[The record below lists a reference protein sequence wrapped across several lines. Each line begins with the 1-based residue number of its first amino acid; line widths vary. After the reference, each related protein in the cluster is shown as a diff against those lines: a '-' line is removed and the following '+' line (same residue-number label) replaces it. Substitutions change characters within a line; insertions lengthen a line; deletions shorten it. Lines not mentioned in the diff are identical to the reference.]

1 MKIYFIFKLTTFS
14 LSAKCATGIGNENK
28 CVSRKNRCWNLRLL
42 SLAHGV
48 RRQQWNLAFPVEA
61 GRDYIQRR
69 QHSFKSN
76 TSLLRVV
83 RRRQWLMC
91 LTHFDYYSISF
102 EWLVTSGP
110 ILKRATMWN
119 KNEFLCCRRGT
130 ICWSFQPISEW
141 VLRNVQHAEEKRIF
155 PFRNSYMNSFY
166 YGWMHSSHVIR
177 SKYHSQERGA
187 ECKFQLSYAK

>member
-14 LSAKCATGIGNENK
+14 LSAKCATKTGNENK

-48 RRQQWNLAFPVEA
+48 WRQQWNLAFPVEA

-102 EWLVTSGP
+102 EWLVNRDFGSDSEESNDVKQQWVFVLPTRYHLLVFPTNFWVGSPKCSTCG
-110 ILKRATMWN
+110 RETN
-119 KNEFLCCRRGT
+119 F
-130 ICWSFQPISEW
+130 SIS
-141 VLRNVQHAEEKRIF
+141 
-155 PFRNSYMNSFY
+155 
-166 YGWMHSSHVIR
+166 
-177 SKYHSQERGA
+177 
-187 ECKFQLSYAK
+187 